1 MTSGAI
7 QNGSAGARTEGLSI
21 GRPIRRLAIT
31 TGWELL
37 DVLIAVA
44 EMTGADLDIGKDEV
58 VLHAEG
64 TIAAAVLAE
73 LFRRRLL
80 PSTSVR
86 ADLR

>member
-1 MTSGAI
+1 MGALE
-7 QNGSAGARTEGLSI
+7 RRMEGLSI
-21 GRPIRRLAIT
+21 GRPVRRLAIT
-31 TGWELL
+31 TGWGLL

-44 EMTGADLDIGKDEV
+44 EMTGADLDIGEDEV

-64 TIAAAVLAE
+64 AIAAAVLAE
-73 LFRRRLL
+73 LFSRRLL